1 MYGSHGLDF
10 GAVVHHVETAET
22 MSFFFP
28 MLRRSLVIDLRS
40 SPGDG
45 PLIRVMP
52 VARSGGDRLRSLKR
66 LRPHMPRP
74 RNLVTIPWPV
84 YADALVSAGVW
95 DRLLARLAESGSQDA
110 LRAAAAALAELRQV
124 ERRELGALIRGE
136 QYETIWA
143 RRK

>member
-1 MYGSHGLDF
+1 MDGSRGMDF
-10 GAVVHHVETAET
+10 RAVEHHVETAET

-28 MLRRSLVIDLRS
+28 VLRRSLVIDLRP
-40 SPGDG
+40 SPKDG

-52 VARSGGDRLRSLKR
+52 VARSVGGRLRVLKR

-84 YADALVSAGVW
+84 YVETLVSAGIW
-95 DRLLARLAESGSQDA
+95 DRLLARLAESGSLDA
-110 LRAAAAALAELRQV
+110 LRAASEALAELRQI
-124 ERRELGALIRGE
+124 EQRELGALIRGE

-143 RRK
+143 RRE